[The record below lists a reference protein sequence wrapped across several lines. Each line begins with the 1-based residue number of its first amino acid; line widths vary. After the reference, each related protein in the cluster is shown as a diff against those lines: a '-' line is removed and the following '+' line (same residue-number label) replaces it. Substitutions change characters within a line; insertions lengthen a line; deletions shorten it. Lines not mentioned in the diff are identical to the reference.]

1 MRKQAPKAGCRRG
14 KGTQC
19 RQSVAEHHDEKSVAV
34 CCCTQ
39 HKKAAHTLETKITH
53 LSPGSAA
60 PLGIESKSAH
70 WWHVTCLP
78 DTMGSS
84 STGQHWNS
92 PCKTISRISVRLL
105 LSHGIQANFGERLFW
120 RARERPGWR
129 LAGRLEN
136 RAPRAIPA
144 INNERQ
150 SGRGGTCTCT
160 CTIPSI
166 QNEAHGSTVTCNVVS
181 RSWHIEHF
189 PLSWLAH
196 FVHCTYT
203 VIIGAACLS
212 QYGRRRL
219 IGRGITGRCCCCC
232 CRRTRER
239 QPYHKSVA
247 SRRPGEGSRTVG
259 QVC

>member
-1 MRKQAPKAGCRRG
+1 MRKVW
-14 KGTQC
+14 
-19 RQSVAEHHDEKSVAV
+19 QSA
-34 CCCTQ
+34 
-39 HKKAAHTLETKITH
+39 AAHKTQKGCTH
-53 LSPGSAA
+53 TGDKDHTPPGSAA

-144 INNERQ
+144 PPSIMSVRAG
-150 SGRGGTCTCT
+150 GRGGTCT